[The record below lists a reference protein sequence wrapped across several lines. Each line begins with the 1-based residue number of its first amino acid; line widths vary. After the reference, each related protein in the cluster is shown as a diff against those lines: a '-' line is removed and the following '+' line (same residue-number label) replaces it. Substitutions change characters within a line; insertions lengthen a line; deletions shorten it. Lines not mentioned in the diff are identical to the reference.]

1 MAERFARGGR
11 LLAIGVSPTAR
22 SDVRHVAVE
31 FVHPVIVGKRALP
44 ALGLV
49 GDSAPLATEVR
60 LAAGADDIVM
70 AFGDDPDLS
79 VAIAAARAVGAITVA
94 FAPLHADWELVAPVG
109 DPFIAQE
116 LVETAYHV
124 LWELVHVF
132 FEHRG
137 LLQGRTER
145 RAHDAGAA
153 SFLYPFL
160 ADQEHDL
167 DAVLGDIAGSA
178 MLKAREVCELRE
190 ATLAAGGDGALAA
203 AAATLRGALDDGGR
217 LMALG
222 NGGSATDSMD
232 VVADFAMPPAGG
244 AWPARPAL
252 DLTADAAILTA
263 IANDIGVEAIFARQ
277 IIAHGRAGDVL
288 LVLST
293 SGSSASAIDALLQ
306 ARRQG
311 LHSIALVGYDGG
323 QIGSERACR
332 PRDRRALA
340 AHPAHPGGP
349 GDRLPPAAGARRAV
363 TAAARR
369 VRARAR
375 VTGTVQGVGFRP
387 FVYRLA
393 HEQGL
398 AGWVRNDE
406 HGVLLE
412 VEGPSDELSHFFD
425 RLSADAPPLARVE
438 RVERQPV
445 PVEWGAGEPG
455 FRIVASAAG
464 GDPDALIAADAAT
477 CDDCLAELG
486 DPGDRRY
493 RYPFINC
500 TNCGPRFTIV
510 RGVPYDRPLTTMA
523 PFTMCSDCAREYED
537 PSDRRFHAQP
547 NACPACGP
555 QVRLWDADGGSLANS
570 FGGVERIRQ
579 ACVLIRSRPWLRG

>member
-1 MAERFARGGR
+1 MSAVGSTDAVTELIAARLAERRHLYDTWFGAQAEPLSRCCHLMAERFARGGR

-49 GDSAPLATEVR
+49 GDSAPVATEVR

-70 AFGDDPDLS
+70 AFGDEPDLS
-79 VAIAAARAVGAITVA
+79 VAIAAARVAGAMTVA

-167 DAVLGDIAGSA
+167 EAVLDDVAGSA
-178 MLKAREVCELRE
+178 VLKAREVCDLRE
-190 ATLAAGGDGALAA
+190 ATLQSGDGALAA
-203 AAATLRGALDDGGR
+203 AAAALRGALDAGGR

-222 NGGSATDSMD
+222 NGGSATDATD

-263 IANDIGVEAIFARQ
+263 IANDIGVEAIFVRQ
-277 IIAHGRAGDVL
+277 IIAHGRAGDML

-293 SGSSASAIDALLQ
+293 SGSSASVVDALAQ

-311 LHSIALVGYDGG
+311 LASIALVGYDGG
-323 QIGSERACR
+323 QIGSG
-332 PRDRRALA
+332 DLA
-340 AHPAHPGGP
+340 DH
-349 GDRLPPAAGARRAV
+349 V
-363 TAAARR
+363 
-369 VRARAR
+369 
-375 VTGTVQGVGFRP
+375 
-387 FVYRLA
+387 
-393 HEQGL
+393 
-398 AGWVRNDE
+398 
-406 HGVLLE
+406 
-412 VEGPSDELSHFFD
+412 
-425 RLSADAPPLARVE
+425 
-438 RVERQPV
+438 
-445 PVEWGAGEPG
+445 
-455 FRIVASAAG
+455 IVAPSQHIPRIQEAQ
-464 GDPDALIAADAAT
+464 AT
-477 CDDCLAELG
+477 VYHLLREL
-486 DPGDRRY
+486 
-493 RYPFINC
+493 
-500 TNCGPRFTIV
+500 
-510 RGVPYDRPLTTMA
+510 
-523 PFTMCSDCAREYED
+523 
-537 PSDRRFHAQP
+537 
-547 NACPACGP
+547 
-555 QVRLWDADGGSLANS
+555 
-570 FGGVERIRQ
+570 VE
-579 ACVLIRSRPWLRG
+579 L

>member
-1 MAERFARGGR
+1 MSAAGSPDAARDLIAARLAQRRDVYEAWFGAQSEPLARCCHTMAERFARGGR

-79 VAIAAARAVGAITVA
+79 VAIAAARAAGAITVA

-137 LLQGRTER
+137 LLAGRTER
-145 RAHDAGAA
+145 RAHDGGAA

-167 DAVLGDIAGSA
+167 DAVLGDVAGSA
-178 MLKAREVCELRE
+178 VLKAREVCELRE
-190 ATLAAGGDGALAA
+190 ATLASAGDGALAA
-203 AAATLRGALDDGGR
+203 AAATLRGALDAGGR

-222 NGGSATDSMD
+222 NGGSATDAMD

-252 DLTADAAILTA
+252 DLTADAAVLTA
-263 IANDIGVEAIFARQ
+263 IANDIGVEAMFARQ

-293 SGSSASAIDALLQ
+293 SGSSASAVDALVQ

-323 QIGSERACR
+323 QIGSGE
-332 PRDRRALA
+332 LA
-340 AHPAHPGGP
+340 DH
-349 GDRLPPAAGARRAV
+349 V
-363 TAAARR
+363 
-369 VRARAR
+369 
-375 VTGTVQGVGFRP
+375 
-387 FVYRLA
+387 
-393 HEQGL
+393 
-398 AGWVRNDE
+398 
-406 HGVLLE
+406 
-412 VEGPSDELSHFFD
+412 
-425 RLSADAPPLARVE
+425 
-438 RVERQPV
+438 
-445 PVEWGAGEPG
+445 
-455 FRIVASAAG
+455 IVAPSQHIPRIQEAQ
-464 GDPDALIAADAAT
+464 AT
-477 CDDCLAELG
+477 VYHLLREL
-486 DPGDRRY
+486 
-493 RYPFINC
+493 
-500 TNCGPRFTIV
+500 
-510 RGVPYDRPLTTMA
+510 
-523 PFTMCSDCAREYED
+523 
-537 PSDRRFHAQP
+537 
-547 NACPACGP
+547 
-555 QVRLWDADGGSLANS
+555 
-570 FGGVERIRQ
+570 VE
-579 ACVLIRSRPWLRG
+579 L

>member
-1 MAERFARGGR
+1 MSTVGSAGAVTELIAARLAQRRDVYEALVRRAGTSRWRACCHAMAERFARGGR

-70 AFGDDPDLS
+70 AFGDDPELS
-79 VAIAAARAVGAITVA
+79 VAIAAARAAGAITVA
-94 FAPLHADWELVAPVG
+94 FAPLRADWELVPPVG

-145 RAHDAGAA
+145 RVPRRRRRELPVSVPGRAGARSRGGA
-153 SFLYPFL
+153 RRRRRVRGPEGARGLR
-160 ADQEHDL
+160 AARG
-167 DAVLGDIAGSA
+167 DAAES
-178 MLKAREVCELRE
+178 
-190 ATLAAGGDGALAA
+190 GGDGALAA
-203 AAATLRGALDDGGR
+203 AAAALRGALDAGGR

-222 NGGSATDSMD
+222 NGGSATDAMD

-293 SGSSASAIDALLQ
+293 SGSSASAVDALAQ

-311 LHSIALVGYDGG
+311 LVSRSRWSATTAARSAPG
-323 QIGSERACR
+323 
-332 PRDRRALA
+332 ALA
-340 AHPAHPGGP
+340 DH
-349 GDRLPPAAGARRAV
+349 V
-363 TAAARR
+363 
-369 VRARAR
+369 
-375 VTGTVQGVGFRP
+375 
-387 FVYRLA
+387 
-393 HEQGL
+393 
-398 AGWVRNDE
+398 
-406 HGVLLE
+406 
-412 VEGPSDELSHFFD
+412 
-425 RLSADAPPLARVE
+425 
-438 RVERQPV
+438 
-445 PVEWGAGEPG
+445 
-455 FRIVASAAG
+455 IVAPSQHIPRIQEAQ
-464 GDPDALIAADAAT
+464 AT
-477 CDDCLAELG
+477 VYHLLREL
-486 DPGDRRY
+486 
-493 RYPFINC
+493 
-500 TNCGPRFTIV
+500 
-510 RGVPYDRPLTTMA
+510 
-523 PFTMCSDCAREYED
+523 
-537 PSDRRFHAQP
+537 
-547 NACPACGP
+547 
-555 QVRLWDADGGSLANS
+555 
-570 FGGVERIRQ
+570 VE
-579 ACVLIRSRPWLRG
+579 L